1 MKDDQ
6 LFAKSGVYICAL
18 LESSSGL
25 RKREI
30 EQLQS
35 HIDGCGGAVSTLRAL
50 GRKATA
56 HKKDTPLGLP
66 LKQQLAFTYMDPGKL
81 RTAES
86 PLSPNGMRISSSIQ
100 SHDVGRLAC
109 GSRAENK

>member
-1 MKDDQ
+1 VKDDQ

-35 HIDGCGGAVSTLRAL
+35 HIDGCGGAVSTSRAL

-56 HKKDTPLGLP
+56 HKKETPLGLP
-66 LKQQLAFTYMDPGKL
+66 LKQRLAFTKVLYRQM
-81 RTAES
+81 ACES
-86 PLSPNGMRISSSIQ
+86 RVRYNLLM
-100 SHDVGRLAC
+100 
-109 GSRAENK
+109 